1 MRVKLSY
8 TVDEEDVLR
17 EAAKLIGLCGED
29 LQHSVTLFGRVQK
42 ELKGE
47 EEEGESS
54 HVANTTIVL
63 DMLEEFRL
71 ALGNVDIRLS
81 EVAEIIKGYDEYARL
96 SRDTRQNFLAPDGS
110 PLPVLEKTPGTEE

>member
-29 LQHSVTLFGRVQK
+29 LQHSVDLFGKVQK
-42 ELKGE
+42 ELGVGPPE
-47 EEEGESS
+47 EDA

-63 DMLEEFRL
+63 DMLEEFRT
-71 ALGNVDIRLS
+71 ALGNVDIRLG
-81 EVAEIIKGYDEYARL
+81 EVGEIIKGYDDYARL
-96 SRDTRQNFLAPDGS
+96 SRDARQN
-110 PLPVLEKTPGTEE
+110 PLVGDDPPQSVAQVGRGLEE